1 MKKYKIKLSSPDMNY
16 YYSSD
21 EILSD
26 EDKAR
31 KQRIENELC
40 NLINITET
48 GLRNANASVILKK
61 REDHVEVVICGDN
74 IEIEEVS
81 E

>member
-21 EILSD
+21 KNLSD
-26 EDKAR
+26 EDRDR

-40 NLINITET
+40 NLINITEA
-48 GLRNANASVILKK
+48 GVRSSNASVILKK
-61 REDHVEVVICGDN
+61 RVDYVEVVISGDN
-74 IEIEEVS
+74 IEIEEV
-81 E
+81 